1 MNAAGAKV
9 DSEMHVPSKQ
19 ARRAVCFRRLSYLIL
34 GACRVVLRTLG
45 HESIT
50 VVTLSARSIKS
61 SSKPLHTPLE
71 SLNLA
76 RRGMTANVELT
87 LNPTIALADAGAA
100 SPTTTASVS
109 SMENGYYRAKPTP
122 GPRLAA
128 VGCGVLA
135 LVSAAAVGGVFVGRA
150 TKDDGEGSGS
160 MPPAEHKSGITAPSC
175 RIIPSN
181 SVALSPRDEFVKEY
195 RCARLTA

>member
-1 MNAAGAKV
+1 
-9 DSEMHVPSKQ
+9 
-19 ARRAVCFRRLSYLIL
+19 
-34 GACRVVLRTLG
+34 
-45 HESIT
+45 
-50 VVTLSARSIKS
+50 
-61 SSKPLHTPLE
+61 
-71 SLNLA
+71 
-76 RRGMTANVELT
+76 MTANVELT

-100 SPTTTASVS
+100 SPTTTDSVS
-109 SMENGYYRAKPTP
+109 GMENGYDRAKPAP

-150 TKDDGEGSGS
+150 TKDDGRGGGGGGGS

-181 SVALSPRDEFVKEY
+181 SVALSPRDEFVKED